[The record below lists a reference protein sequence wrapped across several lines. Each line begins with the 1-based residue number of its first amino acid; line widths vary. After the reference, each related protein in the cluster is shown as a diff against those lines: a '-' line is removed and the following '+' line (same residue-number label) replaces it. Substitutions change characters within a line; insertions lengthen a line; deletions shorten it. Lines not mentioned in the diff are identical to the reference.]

1 MTPEQAMAAGKA
13 LVVFVTSEGQPP
25 MKVPIVGMVRL
36 ERFDVFFQP
45 GWFLPAHAGHPI
57 HAAPGHFELV
67 DTGNTGLMWRSGH
80 MYIDEIL
87 PEEDEDEHAALLA
100 LRAEA
105 EKAGAVARMEE
116 VARDSYRDKG
126 TSR

>member
-1 MTPEQAMAAGKA
+1 MTPEEAMAAGKA

-67 DTGNTGLMWRSGH
+67 DTGNPGLMWRSGH
-80 MYIDEIL
+80 LYIDEIM
-87 PEEDEDEHAALLA
+87 PGEDEYDDLLA

-116 VARDSYRDKG
+116 VARDSYSG
-126 TSR
+126 E

>member
-13 LVVFVTSEGQPP
+13 LVAFVMSEGQPP

-36 ERFDVFFQP
+36 ERFDVIFQP

-57 HAAPGHFELV
+57 HAAPGHFELE
-67 DTGNTGLMWRSGH
+67 DTGNPGLSWHSGR
-80 MYIDEIL
+80 MRIEEIM
-87 PEEDEDEHAALLA
+87 PYEDEDEHAALLA
-100 LRAEA
+100 FRAEA

-116 VARDSYRDKG
+116 VARDSYQG
-126 TSR
+126 